1 MENPLV
7 FPTKPPPVRQ
17 FNSTCGG
24 TILLTKCPGI
34 PDLQAWCH
42 TLTVASRTRAVK
54 NFYDSLKTFATNI
67 NSFVS
72 GIGGVTP
79 EDRQALQDKWE
90 SEMDDENEY
99 EYPYT
104 SDSEVDDDPFTA
116 FLNSRAEYQGLI
128 AMQRDKKPST
138 GITPRLTDV
147 KFYSVDKI
155 TGILIFLSGVWQARP
170 GLRRSASGTVQSMFC
185 NVDSVGVIGLIRY

>member
-1 MENPLV
+1 M
-7 FPTKPPPVRQ
+7 
-17 FNSTCGG
+17 
-24 TILLTKCPGI
+24 
-34 PDLQAWCH
+34 
-42 TLTVASRTRAVK
+42 
-54 NFYDSLKTFATNI
+54 
-67 NSFVS
+67 S

-147 KFYSVDKI
+147 KFYFVDKI
-155 TGILIFLSGVWQARP
+155 AWVLIFLSGVWQTHP
-170 GLRRSASGTVQSMFC
+170 GLRRSASRTVQGMFC
-185 NVDSVGVIGLIRY
+185 NVGSVGVIGLIRYRRMASRTSAELALLWSVTSFELIFSRLIGPCR